1 MKVKLSEKTCRKPLR
16 GNWVLVNYCNVK
28 FPGEIV
34 NIVANECDAQ
44 EWKHI
49 LKIATERR

>member
-1 MKVKLSEKTCRKPLR
+1 MMKVKLSEKTCRKPLR

-34 NIVANECDAQ
+34 NIVANEF
-44 EWKHI
+44 KVNVMH
-49 LKIATERR
+49 KSGNTF